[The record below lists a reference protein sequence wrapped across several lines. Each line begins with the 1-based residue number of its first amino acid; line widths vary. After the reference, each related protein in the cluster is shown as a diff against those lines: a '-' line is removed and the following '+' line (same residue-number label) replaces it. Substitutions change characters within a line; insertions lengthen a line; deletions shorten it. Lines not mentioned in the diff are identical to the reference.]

1 MKYRGMGVT
10 ANFIVYL
17 VGLLLFGGMTVFA
30 LACSIFTKTYI
41 VLPILLVGYG
51 MFDLFILWVG
61 KRIVRIVEIYDD
73 KIVFIPFIL
82 RHKRKEL
89 HIGEIEQ
96 IRVIEALAYGMKNKK
111 MVKGIFKHYGFEFK
125 ENDKVV
131 SSLAYWLQSTP
142 EIDKI
147 IEDVF
152 KPYVPIIEDDTP
164 SSEWKIVL

>member
-1 MKYRGMGVT
+1 MKYRGMGVK

-17 VGLLLFGGMTVFA
+17 VGLLFMGGFTVATLVYFIISKIYVLF
-30 LACSIFTKTYI
+30 I
-41 VLPILLVGYG
+41 PLVGMG
-51 MFDLFILWVG
+51 MIDLFILWVG

-96 IRVIEALAYGMKNKK
+96 IRVIEALAYGMQNKK
-111 MVKGIFKHYGFEFK
+111 MVQGIFKHYGFEFK
-125 ENDKVV
+125 ENDKIV

-152 KPYVPIIEDDTP
+152 KPYVPIVEDDTP